1 MKKKIII
8 EENVKQILFKI
19 LKINEK
25 NFKDNIGVYNNA
37 NWDSMSHLEILLSLE
52 KKFKIKFTQLEIS
65 KLDSYL
71 NIIRIIDKKV
81 N

>member
-25 NFKDNIGVYNNA
+25 KFKDNIGVYNNA

>member
-25 NFKDNIGVYNNA
+25 KFKDNIGVYNNA

-65 KLDSYL
+65 KLAFQWH
-71 NIIRIIDKKV
+71 
-81 N
+81 